1 MNSYLLFEIICEEE
15 KKDMLI
21 AELAEIG
28 FEGFLEGDEGF
39 EAYLPKDE
47 WNETEFLALLEK
59 YSIQKESVKAN
70 EIEQQN
76 WNEQWESE
84 FQPVTIENE
93 IRISAPFHG
102 LDKEFPYEIIIQPKT
117 SFGTGHH
124 ETTFLIMKLMLK
136 ENWQNKSVFDFGA
149 GTGILSI
156 LASQLGCKSVFANDI
171 DDWAAENI
179 SENANYNNINNINF
193 EKGGLEILNDEKF
206 EIILANINKNVLMTS
221 FKKLADHAQ
230 TGTKLFISGFYESDL
245 KDLLTETEMAGWKFL
260 ESFELNEWCAAQ
272 FEL

>member
-15 KKDMLI
+15 IKDMLI

-39 EAYLPKDE
+39 EAYLPKEE
-47 WNETEFLALLEK
+47 WNETEFLKLLDK
-59 YSIQKESVKAN
+59 YSIPKESVKGN

-93 IRISAPFHG
+93 IRISAPFHA
-102 LDKEFPYEIIIQPKT
+102 LEKEFPYEIIIQPKT

-179 SENANYNNINNINF
+179 SENATYNNITNIIF
-193 EKGGLEILNDEKF
+193 EKGGLEILKDEKF

-221 FKKLADHAQ
+221 FKKLAEHAQ

-245 KDLLTETEMAGWKFL
+245 KDLLIETEIAGWKFIQ
-260 ESFELNEWCAAQ
+260 SFELNDWCAAQ